1 MTSKTKVSNED
12 LMSTQESK
20 SVNDVKFCPICGSMM
35 TQGEIYDFRAWIC
48 PEGDYFEF
56 ID

>member
-1 MTSKTKVSNED
+1 MADVAESGSNSEQQN
-12 LMSTQESK
+12 TTTTTI
-20 SVNDVKFCPICGSMM
+20 VKFCPICGAELY
-35 TQGEIYDFRAWIC
+35 QGVIYGFDAWIC